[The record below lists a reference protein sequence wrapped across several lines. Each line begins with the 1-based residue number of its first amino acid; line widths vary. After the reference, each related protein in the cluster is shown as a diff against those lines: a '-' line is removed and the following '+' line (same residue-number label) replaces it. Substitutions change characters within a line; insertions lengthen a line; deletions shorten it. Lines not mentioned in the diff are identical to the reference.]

1 MSLLDIKI
9 NGKEYKIECND
20 GEEPLLNRA
29 VELINEKI
37 NKSDDLKKLQ
47 VSNMFMIVALTLASE
62 LLEFKENTHVSE
74 DELDQVYNELDKL
87 ENIINDG

>member
-1 MSLLDIKI
+1 MSLLGIKI

-20 GEEPLLNRA
+20 GEELLLNRA
-29 VELINEKI
+29 VELIHEKI
-37 NKSDDLKKLQ
+37 NKSHELKKLQ